1 MFAIPQ
7 VGSRVRVT
15 TRFNNIFYKTTKTQP
30 FVEYVHEGV
39 VLPCWKHDEMY
50 TFNMTGS
57 KDFPE
62 RNIALKNVV
71 NLEILSGGKA
81 RLLEKNLEVKAYK
94 VESKSKVYLVTKTDT
109 KYTCTC
115 IGFQYHRKC
124 KHVTAVHAKV
134 G

>member
-1 MFAIPQ
+1 
-7 VGSRVRVT
+7 
-15 TRFNNIFYKTTKTQP
+15 
-30 FVEYVHEGV
+30 
-39 VLPCWKHDEMY
+39 MY

-94 VESKSKVYLVTKTDT
+94 VESKSKVYLVTKADT